1 MLFSPSPC
9 PNAIAAPSPR
19 SAEASH
25 ARTLSCRG
33 HARCSQA
40 LAIAQAR
47 PLQPHDHALPTWLA
61 GAPPLRSLHGDGG
74 RLKKKLTC
82 GAHTSMSGKRE
93 VVGVKRSFDLFYRGF
108 QARCHAGMPTW
119 HATSAKVGKRRR
131 FTVCDSNCVEA
142 HTKPA
147 NEGVPSVRM
156 AKS

>member
-1 MLFSPSPC
+1 MEFSGSFYAVFSFALSQRHCRPITSLC
-9 PNAIAAPSPR
+9 
-19 SAEASH
+19 ASH

-40 LAIAQAR
+40 LAVAQAR

-61 GAPPLRSLHGDGG
+61 GAPPLPSLHGDGG

-108 QARCHAGMPTW
+108 QARCHAGMSICCT
-119 HATSAKVGKRRR
+119 TSAKV
-131 FTVCDSNCVEA
+131 
-142 HTKPA
+142 TKT
-147 NEGVPSVRM
+147 
-156 AKS
+156 